1 MSWFG
6 WIERWF
12 CRRRLQM
19 RLGTRTHPPAEA
31 VNRLS
36 ASLEAEAPTSSR
48 YTRDFAVV
56 AISSLSDAS
65 TSMQCTRRDS
75 RSDSRD
81 RRIRA
86 VRTRLCAAEMRSRL
100 QLLSRPRASEGARA
114 RNRAPN
120 RAPNPAS
127 NQTPYR
133 ASHRT
138 RDRLQ
143 PGRTTRTV
151 FNVASRACD
160 HANHDGHNLR
170 GRFASRHRC
179 KPHIFTARRS
189 SRHPVDGS
197 HFGQSQFPQSAFD
210 PSPSRARRIGRTPFD
225 HAFDAPASLT
235 RLSPNRGLP
244 NRGLPNR
251 GLRDRG
257 LQTQVSKA
265 PVSKAPVS
273 KAQGLKAQGL
283 TMQGLKVQG
292 LTMQGLKV
300 QGLKVQ
306 SCPGLQSRV
315 RRPKFAF
322 LAMPRGMIWLVTL
335 SMIWFVQTS
344 QGTVWGAVHVPSPQG
359 LPGVILHATP
369 HETQVGGS
377 VQRLER
383 LAEQLAR
390 GAVDS
395 LTVAAWIGGIS
406 PVLSIDPEL
415 AEEIDAATAL
425 ELLLHGHRARPRATW
440 LALRQA
446 RAHDALAEPDW
457 KNQRDSL
464 RPIDLPIL
472 NHQTHPPKLA
482 DTARIGALRYPWSD
496 SDLERACALLVREA
510 LLTRIGTDARLPIG
524 AVRDFLVA
532 YPLPLSNPGS
542 DPELHRRVKRLEDSG
557 RLTLSTREHARK
569 LIGEFEMLRTC
580 AESWRLRHERMMLH
594 VAALADGD
602 EARAL
607 VDVAMHESLTR
618 AGWPPPAPRTLTGRL
633 SQAAEPPDPVLAS
646 IRKARSEGSPCQLLV
661 EALLSLRPIEVER
674 IDSIVISA
682 DSRLRVAW
690 SRAVLSARTIDS
702 WHRAIDSSGKL
713 KSPETRRP
721 RGSGSRSSNLR
732 RFRHQS
738 SPSLLTRSRL
748 TPSPSSQPRSSR
760 SPPPCSPATHS
771 RPPQSRSTWSL
782 LTRLWLTPSP
792 SSQPRS
798 SRSPPTCSLATHSQP
813 SQSRSTWS
821 LLTRLWLTPSP
832 SSQPR
837 SSRSRPPCSPA
848 THSRPPQS
856 RSTWSLLTWL
866 WLKQL
871 RPTHPRPTWSHAS
884 QSRQM
889 WWTGSCREGRVWDHP
904 LRSPDRPHGISRP
917 PRHGHG
923 ALRFRRCRDPTA
935 VT

>member
-1 MSWFG
+1 MYWFG

-120 RAPNPAS
+120 RASNRAPNPAS

-143 PGRTTRTV
+143 PGRTTRTR

-160 HANHDGHNLR
+160 HANHDGHNLG

-179 KPHIFTARRS
+179 KPHVFTARRS

-197 HFGQSQFPQSAFD
+197 HFGQSQFPRSAFD
-210 PSPSRARRIGRTPFD
+210 PSPSRTRRIGRTPFD

-251 GLRDRG
+251 GLP
-257 LQTQVSKA
+257 TQVSKA

-292 LTMQGLKV
+292 L
-300 QGLKVQ
+300 KVQ

-315 RRPKFAF
+315 RRSGFTF

-510 LLTRIGTDARLPIG
+510 LLTRIGTDARLPVG

-569 LIGEFEMLRTC
+569 LIGEFELLRTC

-607 VDVAMHESLTR
+607 VDVAMRESLTR

-732 RFRHQS
+732 RFTHQS

-782 LTRLWLTPSP
+782 LTRLWLT
-792 SSQPRS
+792 
-798 SRSPPTCSLATHSQP
+798 
-813 SQSRSTWS
+813 
-821 LLTRLWLTPSP
+821 
-832 SSQPR
+832 
-837 SSRSRPPCSPA
+837 
-848 THSRPPQS
+848 
-856 RSTWSLLTWL
+856 
-866 WLKQL
+866 QL
-871 RPTHPRPTWSHAS
+871 RPAPPRPTWSHAS

-889 WWTGSCREGRVWDHP
+889 WWTGSGREGRVWDHP

>member
-65 TSMQCTRRDS
+65 TSMQCTRRDT
-75 RSDSRD
+75 RSDLRD

-86 VRTRLCAAEMRSRL
+86 VRARLCAAEMRSRL
-100 QLLSRPRASEGARA
+100 ELLCRPRASEGARA

-120 RAPNPAS
+120 RAS
-127 NQTPYR
+127 NHTPYR

-143 PGRTTRTV
+143 PGHTTRTR
-151 FNVASRACD
+151 FNVVSRACD
-160 HANHDGHNLR
+160 HANHDGHNLG
-170 GRFASRHRC
+170 GRFASRNRC
-179 KPHIFTARRS
+179 KPHVFTPHRS
-189 SRHPVDGS
+189 SRHPVDRS
-197 HFGQSQFPQSAFD
+197 HFGQSQFPWSALD
-210 PSPSRARRIGRTPFD
+210 PSPSRARRIGRTPFN
-225 HAFDAPASLT
+225 HAFDAHASLT
-235 RLSPNRGLP
+235 RPSQNRGLQ
-244 NRGLPNR
+244 NR

-265 PVSKAPVS
+265 PVLKV
-273 KAQGLKAQGL
+273 QGLKAQGL
-283 TMQGLKVQG
+283 KA
-292 LTMQGLKV
+292 
-300 QGLKVQ
+300 Q

-335 SMIWFVQTS
+335 FMIWFMQPS
-344 QGTVWGAVHVPSPQG
+344 QGTVWGAVHVPSSQG

-425 ELLLHGHRARPRATW
+425 EMLLHGHRARPRATW

-464 RPIDLPIL
+464 RPIDVPIL

-482 DTARIGALRYPWSD
+482 DTPRIGALRYPWSD

-510 LLTRIGTDARLPIG
+510 LLTRIGTDARLPVG

-569 LIGEFEMLRTC
+569 LIGEFELLRTC

-607 VDVAMHESLTR
+607 VDVAMRESLTR

-782 LTRLWLTPSP
+782 LTRLWLTQSR

-798 SRSPPTCSLATHSQP
+798 SRSPPTCSPTTHSQP

-821 LLTRLWLTPSP
+821 LLTRLWLT
-832 SSQPR
+832 
-837 SSRSRPPCSPA
+837 
-848 THSRPPQS
+848 
-856 RSTWSLLTWL
+856 
-866 WLKQL
+866 QL
-871 RPTHPRPTWSHAS
+871 RPTHPRPTWSHAT

-889 WWTGSCREGRVWDHP
+889 WSTRSGREGRVRDHP
-904 LRSPDRPHGISRP
+904 LRSPDRPDGISRP